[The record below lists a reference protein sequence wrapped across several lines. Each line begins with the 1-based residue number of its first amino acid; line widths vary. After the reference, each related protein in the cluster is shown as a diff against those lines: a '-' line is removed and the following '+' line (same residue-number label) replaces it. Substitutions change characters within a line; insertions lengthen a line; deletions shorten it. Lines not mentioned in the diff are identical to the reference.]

1 MERLSDGLS
10 NSHSTP
16 VKSVNQHVLLPFLAS
31 NHSSAANSGSNA
43 NAQSSNNDNIGGSA
57 TPVNE
62 AVEVSPAEAEHVITL
77 GDGRTIPLSIAFTL
91 KRTPTP
97 PHIAGGK
104 RYSGTFDKYM
114 FV

>member
-1 MERLSDGLS
+1 M
-10 NSHSTP
+10 
-16 VKSVNQHVLLPFLAS
+16 LLPFLAS
-31 NHSSAANSGSNA
+31 NHSSAANSGGSNA
-43 NAQSSNNDNIGGSA
+43 NAQSSNNDNLGGSA

-62 AVEVSPAEAEHVITL
+62 AVEISPVDAEHVITL

-104 RYSGTFDKYM
+104 RYSGNFDKYI
-114 FV
+114 FL